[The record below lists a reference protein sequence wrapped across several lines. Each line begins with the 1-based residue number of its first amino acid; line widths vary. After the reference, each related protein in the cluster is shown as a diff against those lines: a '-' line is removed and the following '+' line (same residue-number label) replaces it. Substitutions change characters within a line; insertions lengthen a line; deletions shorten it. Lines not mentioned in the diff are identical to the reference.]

1 MRLTNSHYI
10 VRKSNTKFTQCVHRI
25 RLRPIKPNYDVQDL
39 KSIDPA
45 EFVQDPTID
54 ETQQEPM
61 LFDEILAKMLDND
74 PNANI
79 KTHQPKVSI
88 KESNNT
94 TVTIPLL
101 ETQSNERPMN
111 EDDEAFTVVGHTL
124 PTPTQIGHS
133 TDYMEVP
140 PHIEAACSRQNE
152 RIHPRYNF
160 RKGDRMTAVRTQC
173 SEQLNARPLQKISL
187 KSETKEAESRIEF
200 YFVPN
205 EEEREESDDGNSD
218 IGMETKNSSYDAY
231 SRNQEDRSD
240 VDNNN
245 DSETVSLDRATVCTA
260 DNDMEDFRESDVT
273 SDLFIDD
280 EPIAL
285 DLSFADEGES
295 STISFSP
302 HIPEPH
308 DNEVLDTAFFP
319 KLLNYLLMQSQKIAQ
334 PSSDEVKISTPIRT
348 ITGQPTPNAG
358 YLSHSTPLPTRR
370 EQQNQQETDAERSDM
385 TTPTAN
391 TLRRRHRLST
401 NWKNIEMQVVRQQN
415 SDGEVENFL
424 TLGPRTPDRE

>member
-1 MRLTNSHYI
+1 MRVTNNNYI
-10 VRKSNTKFTQCVHRI
+10 VRKTNTKFTQCVHRI
-25 RLRPIKPNYDVQDL
+25 RLRPIKPKYDVQDL
-39 KSIDPA
+39 ESIDPA

-61 LFDEILAKMLDND
+61 LFDEILEKMLDND
-74 PNANI
+74 QNENI
-79 KTHQPKVSI
+79 KTHHPKVSI
-88 KESNNT
+88 NESNNT
-94 TVTIPLL
+94 TVTIPLP
-101 ETQSNERPMN
+101 EIQSIERPMN

-124 PTPTQIGHS
+124 PTPTQVGHS
-133 TDYMEVP
+133 ADYIEVP
-140 PHIEAACSRQNE
+140 PHIEAACSRQKE
-152 RIHPRYNF
+152 RIHSRYNF

-173 SEQLNARPLQKISL
+173 SEQLNARPLQTISL

-205 EEEREESDDGNSD
+205 EEERDESDVENSD
-218 IGMETKNSSYDAY
+218 IGMETNDSSYDACLQ
-231 SRNQEDRSD
+231 NQEDRSD
-240 VDNNN
+240 V
-245 DSETVSLDRATVCTA
+245 ETGSLDRTTVFTT
-260 DNDMEDFRESDVT
+260 DNDMDELRESDKT
-273 SDLFIDD
+273 SNLFIDD

-308 DNEVLDTAFFP
+308 DDEVLDTAFFP
-319 KLLNYLLMQSQKIAQ
+319 QLHNYLLMQTQQIAQ
-334 PSSDEVKISTPIRT
+334 PSSDEVEISTPIRT
-348 ITGQPTPNAG
+348 ITAQPTPNAG

-370 EQQNQQETDAERSDM
+370 EQQNRQTTDAERSDM

-401 NWKNIEMQVVRQQN
+401 NWNNLEMQVVRQQN
-415 SDGEVENFL
+415 SDGEVETFL